1 MNHSDTLSY
10 PPPGSLGPEPAP
22 PAPGSLSAWVLAAR
36 LKTLPA
42 GAAPVLVGS
51 AACAAEGSFALLPA
65 LAALLGA
72 LWIQVG
78 TNFANDLFDY
88 LKGADTEERAGP
100 TRATQA
106 GLLTKRQVTVGTIA
120 SFAFAALCGVYLIYV
135 AGWPIALIGVAS
147 ILSGLA
153 YTGGPWPLGY
163 HGLGDLFVFV
173 FFGLVAVT
181 GTHFVQSGE
190 WSLLALLC
198 AIPVGFLSTAILV
211 VNNTRDART
220 DVKAGKRT
228 LVVRFGER
236 FGRRE
241 YAALV
246 WGAPAMSFVIGHV
259 LQSFWIFLTL
269 LAALPALKLTR
280 AMYRTEPGPALNPL
294 LGQTAQLLLVYSLLL
309 SAGLVIP
316 LL

>member
-10 PPPGSLGPEPAP
+10 PSPGSLGPEPAP

-65 LAALLGA
+65 LAALFGA

-100 TRATQA
+100 ARAMQA
-106 GLLTKRQVTVGTIA
+106 GLLTKRQVTVGTVA

-135 AGWPIALIGVAS
+135 AGWPIVIIGVAS

-163 HGLGDLFVFV
+163 HGLGDLFVFI

-220 DVKAGKRT
+220 DVKADKRT

-246 WGAPAMSFVIGHV
+246 WGAPAMSFVIGHM
-259 LQSFWIFLTL
+259 LQSLWIFLTL
-269 LAALPALKLTR
+269 LAVPLAFKLTR
-280 AMYRTEPGPALNPL
+280 KMYRTEPGPALNPL
-294 LGQTAQLLLVYSLLL
+294 LGQTAQLLLAYSILL